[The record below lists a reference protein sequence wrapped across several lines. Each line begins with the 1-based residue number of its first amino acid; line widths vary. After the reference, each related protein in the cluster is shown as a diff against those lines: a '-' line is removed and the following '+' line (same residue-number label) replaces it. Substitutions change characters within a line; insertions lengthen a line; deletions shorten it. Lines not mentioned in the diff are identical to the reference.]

1 MADVQWTTRY
11 RSRTSG
17 VHTHVVP
24 DNPLGTW
31 STDRISGFYDRLNA
45 FLKQEREHTRAGVME
60 KSRIDTG
67 LMRSEVEAFLSHTR
81 TVLTLEFGWFDER
94 PYYARYQEFG
104 TSRGIEPMRA
114 VGQEFTEFQ
123 ARLKHELQG

>member
-17 VHTHVVP
+17 VHTRVMP
-24 DNPLGTW
+24 DNPMGTW
-31 STDRISGFYDRLNA
+31 STDQISWFYDRLNA
-45 FLKQEREHTRAGVME
+45 YFKQERERTRAGVME

-67 LMRSEVEAFLSHTR
+67 LMRSEVEAFLSATR
-81 TVLTLEFGWFDER
+81 STFTLEFGWFDER

-114 VGQEFTEFQ
+114 VLGEFTGLQ
-123 ARLKHELQG
+123 ARLKYELQG